1 MNQFPCLKIRDI
13 FTLIKNLE
21 KVKFIIK
28 ECINERTNKI
38 ENIYNKDFLNINEME
53 KKYQLLDLDKR
64 LKLTTKKYILL
75 HNKLYN
81 VIENIIKCEC
91 CVNSNKQCKK
101 DSSCLKNKDN
111 DKYLEIT
118 DELHNEIDNFYNE
131 VETMLVVETEICF
144 HKLNK
149 IKKINYF

>member
-1 MNQFPCLKIRDI
+1 MNHFPCIKIRDI
-13 FTLIKNLE
+13 IQLIKKLE
-21 KVKFIIK
+21 KIKKIIK
-28 ECINERTNKI
+28 ECNSERSEKI
-38 ENIYNKDFLNINEME
+38 ENIYNKEGINEIE
-53 KKYQLLDLDKR
+53 KKYQLLNLDKR

-81 VIENIIKCEC
+81 IIENIIKFEC

-101 DSSCLKNKDN
+101 DATCLKNKDN

-118 DELHNEIDNFYNE
+118 DELYNEIDNFYNE